1 MTMPKAATLALTFFI
16 LSSCAGNAGGQP
28 ADRPRPS
35 REVPFEMVSAEIHRF
50 ENPVRI
56 GAGSRA
62 IRYDEALV
70 FKIAVDRGRYDSLP
84 PDIEP
89 FFYIGAV
96 ELHTFHID
104 RKASARQLILTFH
117 ATDWERLREGAPMV
131 LTIDHGAPAR
141 DPARFREAPRFSRR
155 LIVDRRR

>member
-1 MTMPKAATLALTFFI
+1 MTMPKAVTLALTFFL
-16 LSSCAGNAGGQP
+16 LSSCAGNARGQP
-28 ADRPRPS
+28 APRPRPP
-35 REVPFEMVSAEIHRF
+35 REVPFELISAEIHRF
-50 ENPVRI
+50 QNPVRI
-56 GAGSRA
+56 GVGNRA
-62 IRYDEALV
+62 IRYNEALV
-70 FKIAVDRGRYDSLP
+70 FKLAVDRSRYDSLP

-89 FFYIGAV
+89 FFYVGDV

-104 RKASARQLILTFH
+104 RKASPRQIMLTFN